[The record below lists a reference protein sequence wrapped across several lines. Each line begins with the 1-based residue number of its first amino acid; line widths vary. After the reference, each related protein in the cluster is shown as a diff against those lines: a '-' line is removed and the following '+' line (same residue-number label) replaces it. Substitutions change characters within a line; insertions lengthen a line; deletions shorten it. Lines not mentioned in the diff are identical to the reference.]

1 MDHKKRTAVQKIAI
15 GGLMLEAAG
24 WAGLALAYLIR
35 MSEGTM
41 TDIML
46 MALMAGNGIA
56 FGLLAWGMIRGKK
69 PWWIL
74 SIIWVGINL
83 ALTFT
88 DQFGAADWA
97 ALGVN
102 GGLLTLLIVGGYK
115 PRNKPD

>member
-1 MDHKKRTAVQKIAI
+1 MKRKHTVVQKVAI
-15 GGLMLEAAG
+15 GGLILEAVG
-24 WAGLALAYLIR
+24 WLALILAYLIWIS
-35 MSEGTM
+35 MGTTM
-41 TDIML
+41 DIIL
-46 MALMAGNGIA
+46 MALMGGNGIV
-56 FGLLAWGMIRGKK
+56 FFLLAWGMIRGKK